1 MNVEPD
7 QPPARRSD
15 ATRAAILAAAR
26 ARFAAEGFR
35 KATIRAIA
43 ADAAIDPSMVMRY
56 FGSKDGLFAAA
67 VDVRLDLPDLAAAD
81 PDALGELLVRRFLA
95 IWEDQPDNKVLVIL
109 LRSSITDEGVSQR
122 FRQIF
127 AEQVLP
133 AVLRFGDPA
142 DAQRRGG
149 LIVTQLLGLALCRY
163 VLELPPV
170 VGLTREQIIA
180 DIAPTLQRYLIS
192 APISAQTCAPPST

>member
-1 MNVEPD
+1 MNIEPD

-15 ATRAAILAAAR
+15 ATRAAILEAAR

-35 KATIRAIA
+35 KATVRAIA

-67 VDVRLDLPDLAAAD
+67 VDIDLELPDLSAAD
-81 PDALGELLVRRFLA
+81 PNTLGELLVRRFLT
-95 IWEDQPDNKVLVIL
+95 IWEDQPDNKVLLIL
-109 LRSSITDEGVSQR
+109 LRSSITDDAVTDR

-163 VLELPPV
+163 ILRLPPV
-170 VGLTREQIIA
+170 VALSHDQIIA
-180 DIAPTLQRYLIS
+180 DIAPTLQRYLTS
-192 APISAQTCAPPST
+192 TPSV

>member
-1 MNVEPD
+1 MTVVPD

-15 ATRAAILAAAR
+15 ATRAAILEAAR

-35 KATIRAIA
+35 TATIRAIA

-67 VDVRLDLPDLAAAD
+67 VDVSLDLPDLTAAD
-81 PDALGELLVRRFLA
+81 PDALGELLVRRFLD
-95 IWEDQPDNKVLVIL
+95 IWEDRADTNVLVIL
-109 LRSSITDEGVSQR
+109 MRSSITDEGVSQR

-133 AVLRFGDPA
+133 AVLRVGDPA

-149 LIVTQLLGLALCRY
+149 LVVTQLLGLALCRY

-170 VGLTREQIIA
+170 VALTRAEIIA
-180 DIAPTLQRYLIS
+180 DIGPTLQRYLTS
-192 APISAQTCAPPST
+192 SPIEAGSGRH

>member
-1 MNVEPD
+1 MSVDTD

-15 ATRAAILAAAR
+15 ATRAAILEAAR

-67 VDVRLDLPDLAAAD
+67 VDVRLELPDLASAE
-81 PDALGELLVRRFLA
+81 PSSLGELLVRRFLA

-109 LRSSITDEGVSQR
+109 LRSSITDETVSER

-127 AEQVLP
+127 TEQVLP

-149 LIVTQLLGLALCRY
+149 LIVTQMLGLALCRY

-170 VGLTREQIIA
+170 VGLTRDQIIA
-180 DIAPTLQRYLIS
+180 DIAPTLQRYLTS
-192 APISAQTCAPPST
+192 APS